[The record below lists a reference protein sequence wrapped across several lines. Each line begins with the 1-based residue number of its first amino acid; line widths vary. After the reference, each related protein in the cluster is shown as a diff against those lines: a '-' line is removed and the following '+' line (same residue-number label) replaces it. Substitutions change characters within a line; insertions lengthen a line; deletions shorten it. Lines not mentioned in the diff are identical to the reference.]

1 MQQHENIV
9 SDNLGYIA
17 KNIAKSYAMGSKQ
30 RLSAGSDGSTNERRP
45 GLNVIKLEGP
55 SLQSKTKVGKDKD
68 SKNTGNGATVDPSS
82 SGSLRGSSRGK
93 KAAPS
98 KANMNVKKELIKD
111 FDVKAEEERHSSAKA
126 IAVKE
131 ERKQPV
137 RSTRNR
143 NRVQK
148 SPSSAASRSED
159 SDDMYDFMDGTL
171 TKQIKKNKRQAA
183 TAK

>member
-1 MQQHENIV
+1 
-9 SDNLGYIA
+9 
-17 KNIAKSYAMGSKQ
+17 
-30 RLSAGSDGSTNERRP
+30 
-45 GLNVIKLEGP
+45 
-55 SLQSKTKVGKDKD
+55 
-68 SKNTGNGATVDPSS
+68 
-82 SGSLRGSSRGK
+82 
-93 KAAPS
+93 
-98 KANMNVKKELIKD
+98 MNVKKELIKD